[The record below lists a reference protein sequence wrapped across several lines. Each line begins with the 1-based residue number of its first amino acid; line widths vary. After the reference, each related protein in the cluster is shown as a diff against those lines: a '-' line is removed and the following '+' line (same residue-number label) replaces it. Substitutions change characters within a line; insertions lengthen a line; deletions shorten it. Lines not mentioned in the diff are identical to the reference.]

1 MPDAPFN
8 DQGPL
13 AGVRVVALEL
23 AAAGPLCTR
32 HLADLGAEVIKIERR
47 GGGDFARGYDK
58 AVHGLSSYFV
68 WLNRGKRSLSL
79 DLKHAEA
86 NAILHRLLERADVF
100 VQNLGPG
107 AVDRLGLSS
116 AELRQRYPALIV
128 CNISGYGSGG
138 PYEQRKAFDLLLQG
152 ETGVIA
158 TTGSGDNYAKL
169 GISVGDIGAG
179 VYGAMGIL
187 AALYERKTTGRGR
200 IVESS
205 LFDALSEWMGYPAY
219 YTKYGGAPPARAG
232 VRHATVVPYGSYRC
246 GDGNSVLLA
255 VQTDAQWEA
264 FCRIVCERPEWLE
277 DPRYVNSPARL
288 AHRDELESAVEA
300 ALSSLTRAEVTT
312 RLEAAD
318 IPYGDLNTIPQFLEH
333 PQLAARDRWRSVQT
347 PGGPMEAL
355 LPPMMLEG
363 FEGRMEPVPAAGE
376 QTDEILTEI
385 GYAPDE
391 IAALHAVKAV

>member
-1 MPDAPFN
+1 VTESSFN
-8 DQGPL
+8 QQGPL
-13 AGVRVVALEL
+13 AGIKVVALEL

-32 HLADLGAEVIKIERR
+32 HLADLGAEVVKIERP

-58 AVHGLSSYFV
+58 TVHGLSSYFV

-79 DLKHAEA
+79 DLKHPEA
-86 NAILHRLLERADVF
+86 KTILARLLEQADVF

-116 AELRQRYPALIV
+116 DELRAEYPSLIV
-128 CNISGYGSGG
+128 CNISGYGAGG
-138 PYEQRKAFDLLLQG
+138 PYETRKAFDLLLQG

-158 TTGSGDNYAKL
+158 TTGNGDEFAKL

-179 VYGAMGIL
+179 VYGAMGVL
-187 AALYERKTTGRGR
+187 AALYERQQTGQGR
-200 IVESS
+200 VVGSS

-219 YTKYGGAPPARAG
+219 YTKYGGAAPARAG

-255 VQTDAQWEA
+255 VQTEAQWRG
-264 FCRIVCERPEWLE
+264 FCEIVCERPEWLS

-288 AHRDELESAVEA
+288 AHREELETAVED
-300 ALSSLTRAEVTT
+300 ALSALTREQATA

-318 IPYGDLNTIPQFLEH
+318 IPYGDLNSIPQFLEH
-333 PQLAARDRWRSVQT
+333 PQLAARDRWRTVQT
-347 PGGPMEAL
+347 PGGAMEAL
-355 LPPMMLEG
+355 LPPITMEG
-363 FEGRMEPVPAAGE
+363 FEGRMDPVPAAGE
-376 QTDEILTEI
+376 HTDEILAEI
-385 GYAPDE
+385 GFSPLE
-391 IAALHAVKAV
+391 IQELHASHAV